1 MRLMSDS
8 FKAKGK
14 IMNVEEQVR
23 IIEAQIHSKRANF
36 TLEEKMIYMTSFFG
50 NDPEY
55 SKEAFDIVRSNICRK
70 LCQGRVNT
78 LDG

>member
-1 MRLMSDS
+1 MDV
-8 FKAKGK
+8 K
-14 IMNVEEQVR
+14 EQVR

-36 TLEEKMIYMTSFFG
+36 TLEEKMIYMTTFFG

-55 SKEAFDIVRSNICRK
+55 SKEAFDIVRSNICREACK
-70 LCQGRVNT
+70 GRTYT

>member
-1 MRLMSDS
+1 MD
-8 FKAKGK
+8 
-14 IMNVEEQVR
+14 VEEQVR

-55 SKEAFDIVRSNICRK
+55 SREAFDIVRSNICRK
-70 LCQGRVNT
+70 LCQGRIYT